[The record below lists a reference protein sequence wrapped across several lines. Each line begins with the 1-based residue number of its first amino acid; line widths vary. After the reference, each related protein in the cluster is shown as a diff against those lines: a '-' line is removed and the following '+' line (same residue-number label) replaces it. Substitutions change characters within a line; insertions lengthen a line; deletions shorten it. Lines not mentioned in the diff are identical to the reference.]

1 MTTWEFPCSE
11 PATISIGSWQSGSV
25 AVSGEDTDTIYVEVV
40 PSQRGADADDLLAGV
55 RVSFANGRL
64 SVTGPRFGSFR
75 RRKGLDLTIKAPAG
89 SDCEAH
95 AASAD
100 VSCVGRLGT
109 LTVHTASGDVTAV
122 ATTGR
127 VAVQTASGDVFV
139 DQADSDVRISSASGD
154 VQVAQASGEVR
165 ASTVSGDLAIG
176 DCGGPLVAQTTSGD
190 IEVKELSAGRAELSS
205 ISGNLHVSVTPG
217 IGVYLELASTSG
229 NVRSDLDEDF
239 GDDTGA
245 PPRAALEIKCRTL
258 SGDIRIAKAAAGASP
273 QHSASA

>member
-11 PATISIGSWQSGSV
+11 PATLSIGSWHAGSV

-40 PSQRGADADDLLAGV
+40 PSQRGSNSDSLLADV

-64 SVTGPRFGSFR
+64 SVTGPRFDSFR

-95 AASAD
+95 TASAD
-100 VSCVGRLGT
+100 VSCVGRLGA
-109 LTVHTASGDVTAV
+109 LKVHTASGDVTAV
-122 ATTGR
+122 AVTGP
-127 VAVQTASGDVFV
+127 VEVQTASGDVFV
-139 DQADSDVRISSASGD
+139 GQAEADVRINSASGD
-154 VQVAQASGEVR
+154 VQVAHARGEVR

-190 IEVKELSAGRAELSS
+190 IDVKELSAGRAELSS
-205 ISGNLHVSVTPG
+205 LSGDVEVRVTPG

-229 NVRSDLDEDF
+229 TVRSDLDEDF
-239 GDDTGA
+239 GDDAGA
-245 PPRAALEIKCRTL
+245 PPQAALEIKCRTL

-273 QHSASA
+273 QNSASA